1 MIPISNIT
9 DVVELRTWAQD
20 QTYSVSALK
29 EDLEAALPL
38 NEAKTPED
46 YAREVFEELGQ
57 RARLLGAAYPFDT
70 DGVTLSPNNRKSDS
84 SYLFC
89 LAMNFF
95 DDIPIRIR
103 SPEFE
108 GLVKIAAEKYF
119 RGRGIRI
126 GAPWKISGHVVG
138 RKINRPIPEPPSL
151 RARPTIKVTSLGRSR
166 SSPMSTTIV
175 NARKVWRWNSGI
187 DA

>member
-1 MIPISNIT
+1 MIPISSIT

-57 RARLLGAAYPFDT
+57 QARLLGAAYPFDT

-95 DDIPIRIR
+95 DDFPIRIR

-108 GLVKIAAEKYF
+108 GLVKTAAEKYF

-126 GAPWKISGHVVG
+126 GAPWKTGTITGLWS
-138 RKINRPIPEPPSL
+138 PS
-151 RARPTIKVTSLGRSR
+151 TNGF
-166 SSPMSTTIV
+166 
-175 NARKVWRWNSGI
+175 
-187 DA
+187 